1 MSCVSTRLD
10 ATHAL
15 ITRSLVLQAL
25 EWRAAAQLV
34 FHLDTEQSPSR
45 RPMSSSSVFRS
56 FLESRLDLVSLV
68 RIHEENGR
76 GRKAKGISKDSVER
90 SLQRSKRPQGVR

>member
-25 EWRAAAQLV
+25 EWRAAAQLM

-45 RPMSSSSVFRS
+45 RP
-56 FLESRLDLVSLV
+56 FLFGEPV
-68 RIHEENGR
+68 RFGEF
-76 GRKAKGISKDSVER
+76 STD
-90 SLQRSKRPQGVR
+90 P

>member
-1 MSCVSTRLD
+1 MQLPSSCSIWILS
-10 ATHAL
+10 
-15 ITRSLVLQAL
+15 SL
-25 EWRAAAQLV
+25 LV
-34 FHLDTEQSPSR
+34 AD
-45 RPMSSSSVFRS
+45 RS